1 MENSVLITHIGYLYN
16 QHKKYAV
23 RLKNKLN
30 IGVSC
35 KKEEE
40 NLKIAFYIIQE
51 LEKYY
56 QGCSCLEDADLCD
69 LITTAKT
76 IIK

>member
-23 RLKNKLN
+23 MLKNKLN
-30 IGVSC
+30 IGMSC
-35 KKEEE
+35 NKEEI
-40 NLKIAFYIIQE
+40 NLKTSFYIIQE

-56 QGCSCLEDADLCD
+56 QGCSCLEDEDLCS